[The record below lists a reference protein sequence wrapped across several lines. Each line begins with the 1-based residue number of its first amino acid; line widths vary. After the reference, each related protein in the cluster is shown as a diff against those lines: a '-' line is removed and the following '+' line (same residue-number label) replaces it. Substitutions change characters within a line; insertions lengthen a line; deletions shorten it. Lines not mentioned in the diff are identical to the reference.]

1 MYSRAHYSRTIE
13 IRDWKTGGVDNMWN
27 SNWFNSDLNKKSH
40 QHTPVKMCFVE
51 PLSCAE
57 CNTELLHYSGV
68 VVSEL
73 HDTDPA
79 EAAIENLT

>member
-1 MYSRAHYSRTIE
+1 
-13 IRDWKTGGVDNMWN
+13 
-27 SNWFNSDLNKKSH
+27 
-40 QHTPVKMCFVE
+40 MCFVE